1 MARLL
6 VIACDGLEDR
16 LIGKDSADS
25 STPFLTRC
33 RHVGAMGW
41 TRHPGP
47 ALPGPVWG
55 GLATGDETGPLALP
69 VAGRM
74 SSGGACDPVA
84 SWDWRRPPA
93 WAFPR
98 TGDDGVLV
106 VNWPGTYPVVGLPES
121 SRVVSDGWFADPLAP
136 DGLSASIPDVDLLR
150 EMRVDAAS
158 LDPGIMGLL
167 LEGLTPEEVAADE
180 RTARL
185 ARSVARGFSVVNVS
199 AALLGTEPWSEAWI
213 RMPFLGEVSE
223 SFGAVCR
230 VVGDAP
236 MGAEWRRRYGCVL
249 GAAHRWMDS
258 WLTQAAGA
266 AGEDVM
272 VVILGGWRRRSPAF
286 RWNGPLGHL
295 GAREPHGTAIV
306 VGPGVS
312 PGASIPGIADA
323 LLRWVREVSGQPSA
337 PFGLAESRFPG
348 QPGVLSESLV
358 CGLREEVAADAGYRE
373 IDDPGLARWMGLAD
387 RWFNAVRRV
396 ESGAGSSALVE
407 LVDVWKEAPELEV
420 LTLSLGNLLRGRAA
434 GAVLV
439 RLAEI
444 LADDGTGDAARA
456 LAEARLLLD
465 AGRLDVVDRIVAER
479 LRVAPEVGWRRLE
492 AELCLR
498 RGQTEAAF
506 RLFGALVREDT
517 RDLESWVGL
526 TRCYVKVYR
535 LADAR
540 AAVRHLR
547 AEFPGHWMPPLLE
560 ADFGN
565 RFGAAMSSSPREGL
579 GDGDED
585 VAPPVHAGADPAL
598 GWVAVEQLRREE
610 ACGVFVPTVSQRER
624 FRWIPGGWKVGEEE
638 SARVWLDGD
647 PARIAGFASWNP
659 EKGGVRLR
667 WMVRARWRER
677 GEGAEG
683 FLRSV
688 VSAIRQETPGAPVWV
703 TLGAGTEMDAA
714 FTGAGFRF
722 VGRDELRLVHDLRSV
737 LVGLDARMEQWRG
750 RSRTGQEW
758 RIRDGEETDVEWL
771 LGLFQRPGLLAGAQC
786 QAQLAD
792 PVGRLVLVAELEG
805 QRVGAVLLRQ
815 RGVEIEFCV
824 ENAELPSR
832 RDWIPFKLE
841 MYRAICRRAIALGVA
856 TLRLTTN
863 PATNLRVIHFTESIG
878 ARPAA
883 VGRHFVLP
891 SGPVASAQVLETLGG
906 GLTSMLAGADGTGR
920 VGA

>member
-1 MARLL
+1 M
-6 VIACDGLEDR
+6 
-16 LIGKDSADS
+16 
-25 STPFLTRC
+25 
-33 RHVGAMGW
+33 
-41 TRHPGP
+41 
-47 ALPGPVWG
+47 ALPI
-55 GLATGDETGPLALP
+55 
-69 VAGRM
+69 AGRM
-74 SSGGACDPVA
+74 ASGGARDPLA
-84 SWDWRRPPA
+84 SWDWRRAPV

-98 TGDDGVLV
+98 TGDDGLLA
-106 VNWPGTYPVVGLPES
+106 VNWPGTYPVVGLPET
-121 SRVVSDGWFADPLAP
+121 SRVISDGWFADPLASH
-136 DGLSASIPDVDLLR
+136 GLSASIADADLLR

-158 LDPGIMGLL
+158 LEPGIMGLM

-199 AALLGTEPWSEAWI
+199 AALLAAEPWSEAWI
-213 RMPFLGEVSE
+213 RIPFLAEVNE

-236 MGAEWRRRYGCVL
+236 MGTEWRRRYGSVL

-258 WLTQAAGA
+258 WLAQVVGA
-266 AGEDVM
+266 AGEDV
-272 VVILGGWRRRSPAF
+272 VVAILGGWRRRSPAF
-286 RWNGPLGHL
+286 RWSGPLGHL

-312 PGASIPGIADA
+312 PGASVPGTADA
-323 LLRWVREVSGQPSA
+323 LLRWVREVSGQPAA
-337 PFGLAESRFPG
+337 PFGLVESRFPG
-348 QPGVLSESLV
+348 QPGVLPETV
-358 CGLREEVAADAGYRE
+358 VPGLLEEAAADAGYRE
-373 IDDPGLARWMGLAD
+373 IGEPASAHWMGLAD

-396 ESGAGSSALVE
+396 ESGPGSSALVE
-407 LVDVWKEAPELEV
+407 LVDVWKQAPELEV

-434 GAVLV
+434 GAALA

-444 LADDGTGDAARA
+444 VADDGTGDPAHA

-465 AGRLDVVDRIVAER
+465 AGRLDAVERLVVER
-479 LRVAPEVGWRRLE
+479 LRVSPEVGWRRLE

-506 RLFGALVREDT
+506 RLFGALVREDA
-517 RDLESWVGL
+517 RDLDSWVGL
-526 TRCYVKVYR
+526 TRCYVKVHR
-535 LADAR
+535 LADAC
-540 AAVRHLR
+540 AAVRHVR

-560 ADFGN
+560 AELESRISEEPNARAPRETARFGN

-579 GDGDED
+579 GNGDEY
-585 VAPPVHAGADPAL
+585 VATPGHAGADPAL

-610 ACGVFVPTVSQRER
+610 ACGVFVPTESQRER

-647 PARIAGFASWNP
+647 PVRIAGFASWNQ

-677 GEGAEG
+677 VEGVEG
-683 FLRSV
+683 FLRGV
-688 VSAIRQETPGAPVWV
+688 VSAIRQETLDAPVWV
-703 TLGAGTEMDAA
+703 TLGAGTELDALLMA
-714 FTGAGFRF
+714 AGFRF
-722 VGRDELRLVHDLRSV
+722 VGRDELRWVHDLRSV
-737 LVGLDARMEQWRG
+737 LVGLDERMEQWRG
-750 RSRTGQEW
+750 RSKSGREW
-758 RIRDGEETDVEWL
+758 RIRDAEETDVEWL
-771 LGLFQRPGLLAGAQC
+771 LGLFQRPGLLAGSQC

-792 PVGRLVLVAELEG
+792 PVGRLVLVAELDG

-878 ARPAA
+878 ARAAA
-883 VGRHFVLP
+883 VGRHFVLQ
-891 SGPVASAQVLETLGG
+891 SGPVVSAQVLETMGG
-906 GLTSMLAGADGTGR
+906 GLTSMLAGADGAGR